1 MKNNILFLI
10 LGGVIVFILMRSC
23 KQEKITIPAKQ
34 GTLKVTDTVTI
45 TKIVNKPV
53 LKTLY
58 KDLIKEVEKEK
69 IMYETLNVYQKDS
82 VCSEMFELKE
92 YKTRLSNKDLTA
104 DISVIHQGKIRDVK
118 LNYLIP
124 EYEVE
129 KPKQKN
135 FSLSVGLGADFNATT
150 PVLKVEVGYENYKIG
165 VLKINNQ
172 NFAVVSYEI
181 RF

>member
-23 KQEKITIPAKQ
+23 KSETITIPAKQ

-69 IMYETLNVYQKDS
+69 IMYQTLNVYQKDS

-124 EYEVE
+124 EVEV
-129 KPKQKN
+129 KQKN
-135 FSLSVGLGADFNATT
+135 FSLSGGLGTDFNAQM
-150 PVLKVEVGYENYKIG
+150 PVLKVGVGYKNYKFDY
-165 VLKINNQ
+165 LKINNQ
-172 NFAVVSYEI
+172 NFGVISYEI
-181 RF
+181 KF